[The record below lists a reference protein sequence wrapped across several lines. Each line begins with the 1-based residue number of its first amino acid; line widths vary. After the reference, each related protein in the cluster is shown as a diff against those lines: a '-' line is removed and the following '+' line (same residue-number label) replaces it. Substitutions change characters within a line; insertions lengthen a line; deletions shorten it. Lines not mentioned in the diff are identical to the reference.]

1 MGQKAVTR
9 EDSDSFAIDAV
20 VCGATSTEIIVVHAG
35 EIVVNEGVGVN
46 AFDGASGG
54 NCKGLFSPNGSS
66 SGEAEDRAKAFA
78 PCEKTIAHGAVDEGW
93 IGLGRDE
100 LIEGF
105 FDQGKAGFPEGLRVH
120 RGEI

>member
-1 MGQKAVTR
+1 
-9 EDSDSFAIDAV
+9 
-20 VCGATSTEIIVVHAG
+20 
-35 EIVVNEGVGVN
+35 VNEGVGVN
-46 AFDGASGG
+46 AFDCASGG
-54 NCKGLFSPNGSS
+54 NCKGLFSANGSS
-66 SGEAEDRAKAFA
+66 CGKAEDGTKAFA

-93 IGLGRDE
+93 IGLRGDE

>member
-20 VCGATSTEIIVVHAG
+20 VCGSTPTEIIVVHAG

>member
-20 VCGATSTEIIVVHAG
+20 VCGATPTEIIVVHAG

-54 NCKGLFSPNGSS
+54 NCKGLFSANGSS
-66 SGEAEDRAKAFA
+66 GGEAEDRAKAFA

>member
-9 EDSDSFAIDAV
+9 EDSDSFAIDPV
-20 VCGATSTEIIVVHAG
+20 VCGATPTEIIVVHAG

-66 SGEAEDRAKAFA
+66 GGEAEDRAKAFA
-78 PCEKTIAHGAVDEGW
+78 PCEKTIAHGAVNEGW
-93 IGLGRDE
+93 IGLGGDE

>member
-9 EDSDSFAIDAV
+9 ENSYSFAIDAV
-20 VCGATSTEIIVVHAG
+20 VCGATPTEIIVVHAG

-54 NCKGLFSPNGSS
+54 NCKGLFSPNGS
-66 SGEAEDRAKAFA
+66 GGGQAEDRAKAFA
-78 PCEKTIAHGAVDEGW
+78 PCEKTIAHGAVNEGW
-93 IGLGRDE
+93 IGLGGDE

-105 FDQGKAGFPEGLRVH
+105 FDQGKAVFPEGLRVH

>member
-1 MGQKAVTR
+1 MGQKAVTC

-20 VCGATSTEIIVVHAG
+20 VCGSTPTEIIVVHARQ
-35 EIVVNEGVGVN
+35 IVVNEGVGVN

-54 NCKGLFSPNGSS
+54 NCKGLFSANGSS
-66 SGEAEDRAKAFA
+66 GGEAEDRAKTFA
-78 PCEKTIAHGAVDEGW
+78 PCEKTVAHGTVNEGW
-93 IGLGRDE
+93 VGLGGDE

>member
-35 EIVVNEGVGVN
+35 EIVVNKGVGVN
-46 AFDGASGG
+46 AFNGASGG
-54 NCKGLFSPNGSS
+54 NGKGLFSSNGSS
-66 SGEAEDRAKAFA
+66 SGEAEDGTKAFA

-93 IGLGRDE
+93 IGLGGDE

-105 FDQGKAGFPEGLRVH
+105 FDQGKTGFPKGLRVH

>member
-1 MGQKAVTR
+1 MGQEAVTR

-46 AFDGASGG
+46 AFNGASGG
-54 NCKGLFSPNGSS
+54 NCKGLFSTNGSS
-66 SGEAEDRAKAFA
+66 GGEAEDRAKAFA
-78 PCEKTIAHGAVDEGW
+78 PCEKTIAHGAVNEGW
-93 IGLGRDE
+93 IGLGGDE

>member
-9 EDSDSFAIDAV
+9 ENSYSFAIDAV
-20 VCGATSTEIIVVHAG
+20 VCGATPTEIIVVHAG

-54 NCKGLFSPNGSS
+54 NCKGFFSPNGSS
-66 SGEAEDRAKAFA
+66 SGQAEDRAKAFA
-78 PCEKTIAHGAVDEGW
+78 PCEKTVAHGAVNEGW
-93 IGLGRDE
+93 IGLGGDE

>member
-54 NCKGLFSPNGSS
+54 NCKGLFSSNGSS

-93 IGLGRDE
+93 IGLRGDE

>member
-9 EDSDSFAIDAV
+9 ENSYSFAIDAV
-20 VCGATSTEIIVVHAG
+20 VCGATPTEIIVVHAG

-54 NCKGLFSPNGSS
+54 NCKGLFSPNGS
-66 SGEAEDRAKAFA
+66 GGGQAEDRAKAFA
-78 PCEKTIAHGAVDEGW
+78 PCEKTIAHGAVNEGW
-93 IGLGRDE
+93 IGLGGDE

>member
-20 VCGATSTEIIVVHAG
+20 VCGATPTEIIVVHAG
-35 EIVVNEGVGVN
+35 EIIMNEGVGVN

-54 NCKGLFSPNGSS
+54 NCKGLFSANGSS
-66 SGEAEDRAKAFA
+66 GGEAEDGAKAFA
-78 PCEKTIAHGAVDEGW
+78 SRKKTIAHGTVNEGR
-93 IGLGRDE
+93 ISLRGDE

>member
-35 EIVVNEGVGVN
+35 EIIMNEGVGVN
-46 AFDGASGG
+46 AFDGAGGG
-54 NCKGLFSPNGSS
+54 NCKGLFSANGSS
-66 SGEAEDRAKAFA
+66 GGEAEDRAKAFA
-78 PCEKTIAHGAVDEGW
+78 PCEKTIAHGTVNEGW
-93 IGLGRDE
+93 IGLRGDE

-120 RGEI
+120 GGEI

>member
-54 NCKGLFSPNGSS
+54 NCKGLFSPNGP
-66 SGEAEDRAKAFA
+66 SGGKAEDRAKAFA
-78 PCEKTIAHGAVDEGW
+78 SCEKTVAHGAVNERW
-93 IGLGRDE
+93 IGLGGDE

>member
-1 MGQKAVTR
+1 LGKKAVTR
-9 EDSDSFAIDAV
+9 EDSYSFAIDAV
-20 VCGATSTEIIVVHAG
+20 VCGATSTEIIVVHAR

-54 NCKGLFSPNGSS
+54 NCKGFFSTNGSS
-66 SGEAEDRAKAFA
+66 GGEAEDRAKAFA
-78 PCEKTIAHGAVDEGW
+78 PCEKTIAHGAVNEGW
-93 IGLGRDE
+93 IGLGGDE
-100 LIEGF
+100 LIESF

>member
-9 EDSDSFAIDAV
+9 EDSDSFAIAAV

-46 AFDGASGG
+46 AFNGASGG
-54 NCKGLFSPNGSS
+54 NCKGLFSTNGSS
-66 SGEAEDRAKAFA
+66 GGEAEDGAKAFA

-93 IGLGRDE
+93 IGLGGDE

-105 FDQGKAGFPEGLRVH
+105 FDQGKARFPEGLRVH

>member
-9 EDSDSFAIDAV
+9 EDSDSFSVDAV
-20 VCGATSTEIIVVHAG
+20 VCGATSAEIIVVHAG
-35 EIVVNEGVGVN
+35 EIVVNKGVGMN

-54 NCKGLFSPNGSS
+54 NCKGLFSSNGSS
-66 SGEAEDRAKAFA
+66 GGEAEDRAKAFA
-78 PCEKTIAHGAVDEGW
+78 PCEKTIAHGAVNEGW
-93 IGLGRDE
+93 IGLGGDE

>member
-9 EDSDSFAIDAV
+9 ENSYSFAIDAV
-20 VCGATSTEIIVVHAG
+20 VCGATPTEIIVVHAG

-46 AFDGASGG
+46 AFDGASGW

-66 SGEAEDRAKAFA
+66 GGQAEDRAKAFA
-78 PCEKTIAHGAVDEGW
+78 PCEKTIAHGAVNEGW
-93 IGLGRDE
+93 IRLGGDE

>member
-46 AFDGASGG
+46 AFNGASGG
-54 NCKGLFSPNGSS
+54 NCKGLFSTNGSS
-66 SGEAEDRAKAFA
+66 GGEAEDRAKAFA
-78 PCEKTIAHGAVDEGW
+78 PCEKTIAHGAVNEGW
-93 IGLGRDE
+93 IGLGGDE

>member
-46 AFDGASGG
+46 AFDCASGG

>member
-9 EDSDSFAIDAV
+9 EDSYSFAIDAV

-54 NCKGLFSPNGSS
+54 NCKGLFSSNGSS
-66 SGEAEDRAKAFA
+66 GGEAEDRAKAFA
-78 PCEKTIAHGAVDEGW
+78 PCEKTVAHGAVNEGW
-93 IGLGRDE
+93 IGLGGDE

-105 FDQGKAGFPEGLRVH
+105 FDQGKTGFPKGLRVH